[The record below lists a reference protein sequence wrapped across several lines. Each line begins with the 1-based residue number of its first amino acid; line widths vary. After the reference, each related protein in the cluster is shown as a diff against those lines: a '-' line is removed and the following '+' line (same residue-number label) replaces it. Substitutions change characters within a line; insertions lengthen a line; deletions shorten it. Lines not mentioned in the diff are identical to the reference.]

1 MLPFILAGD
10 RLQEEIPI
18 VECEPR
24 RVERLSLGI
33 VMTSNDNRP
42 VKQMI
47 IISILNIKQ
56 FV

>member
-1 MLPFILAGD
+1 MLPFILAGA

-33 VMTSNDNRP
+33 VMTSNDDRP
-42 VKQMI
+42 VERN
-47 IISILNIKQ
+47 LQ
-56 FV
+56 FVLLCIF